1 LTFDPWTP
9 PESGPLSRFSTTILR
24 LTLLYCAAIFV
35 LSVREHSRWTHLST
49 MAIAYLLPIAGALAI
64 TLILRASTTARV
76 VAVLVI
82 IPFVA
87 AVFATDIFFAIPGRT
102 IRKWGM
108 HFIADRQR
116 NVVAG
121 ELRNKGI
128 NAYPYVT
135 SAEFRYGR
143 DMRWIGA
150 DSILPLAS
158 VSNKVTVM
166 CAEGDLAV
174 TFNSDE
180 HGFNNPPG
188 LWKPDSVDLA
198 LIGDSFVFGS
208 CVPPR
213 DHFVSSV
220 RSLIPRTLNLGG
232 LGNGPLSELGL
243 LREFAAPMRPP
254 RVLWFFFEG
263 NDMEELETEK
273 VYFLRN
279 YLDSTFSQHLLEKQG
294 VTDRTLTAYGDSAV
308 AIGRGNKP
316 PATQFRDL
324 MMLRDLRIALGLEA
338 ASAERV
344 ITPDYATFSRVLA
357 EAKRTV
363 DGWGGSLTLVYLP
376 EQNRTEPDARQPMGR
391 QHDEEDIRSH
401 TLAIAQKLG
410 IPVLDMAVRFSQ
422 DSDRKALWW
431 RPRTHL
437 SPYGNQRLGA
447 AVLELLR

>member
-1 LTFDPWTP
+1 MLIFAISIHEHARW
-9 PESGPLSRFSTTILR
+9 IL
-24 LTLLYCAAIFV
+24 AG
-35 LSVREHSRWTHLST
+35 T
-49 MAIAYLLPIAGALAI
+49 MAIAYLLPIAGAVAMVL
-64 TLILRASTTARV
+64 LLRSSTTARV
-76 VAVLVI
+76 IAVLVI
-82 IPFVA
+82 IPFVLA
-87 AVFATDIFFAIPGRT
+87 LIATDIYFAIPGRV

-121 ELRNKGI
+121 ELRKKGI

-143 DMRWIGA
+143 DTRRIGA

-166 CAEGDLAV
+166 CAEGDLTV

-180 HGFNNPPG
+180 HGFNNPQG

-208 CVPPR
+208 CVPPE
-213 DHFVSSV
+213 DHFVTRV
-220 RSLIPRTLNLGG
+220 RTVVPRTLNLGG

-243 LREFAAPMRPP
+243 LREFAAPMRPH
-254 RVLWFFFEG
+254 RVFWFFFEG
-263 NDMEELETEK
+263 NDMEELEAEK
-273 VYFLRN
+273 QFILRG
-279 YLDSTFSQHLLEKQG
+279 YLDSAFSQRLLSRQDL
-294 VTDRTLTAYGDSAV
+294 TDKTLNAYADSTV
-308 AIGRGNKP
+308 AIGKGSKTL
-316 PATQFRDL
+316 ATRMRDL
-324 MMLRDLRIALGLEA
+324 AMLRDLRIALGLEA

-344 ITPDYATFSRVLA
+344 VTPDYEMLSRVLS

-363 DGWGGSLTLVYLP
+363 AAWGGSLTLVYLP
-376 EQNRTEPDARQPMGR
+376 EQHRVEPEAPQPMGR
-391 QHDEEDIRSH
+391 RHDQEDIRSH
-401 TLAIAQKLG
+401 TLAIANELDL
-410 IPVLDMAVRFSQ
+410 PVLDVGERFMR
-422 DSDRKALWW
+422 DSDKKALWW

-437 SPYGNQRLGA
+437 SPYGNKRLGD